1 MRAKSTFQVSNKRK
15 YIRLRSILPIE
26 FRVVP
31 SLREG
36 TSQREPVDKGS
47 LSAGSVDSSWQQ
59 GYTCNVGEGGICFE
73 TVHLDAAVL
82 LQIGNPGVE
91 VEVSMRIPLHRPP
104 VKARAKI
111 AWFRRLDR
119 KDAPHYML
127 GFQFTEIAYA
137 DCDRLLS
144 QARVL
149 SLSTHLL
156 ALTALVLFLG
166 FVIAGF
172 YNYRLRMDNEK
183 LVDSLARAQQEEM
196 RIRGTIGEISRE
208 KEMLS
213 ARMKQHADGLT
224 GRRQLG
230 NAYEQLVRREARIS
244 DRLRLLERQKS
255 DMRQTVVERMH
266 QWLKNH
272 QNPLTGLILSFEGD
286 VGVIQDW
293 AFIYDQ
299 ALAVNTFLLFDDER
313 DARRILNF
321 FNRKLPP
328 APLPGK
334 PEAENFQG
342 FPNAYYYDSGDIAE
356 YTVHC
361 GPNIWVGIGV
371 LQYTHKTKD
380 DYYLPVARAI
390 ADWLITIQDKDPEGG
405 LKGGPEFSWFATE
418 HNLDAYAFFGMLH
431 DVTREEKYKTAQKK
445 TLSWLKTY
453 AMIPH
458 GKDYQSPPINRGR
471 GDATIATDTFAWSLA
486 AIGPE
491 KLKQLGMDPE
501 EIMNFAE
508 EHCAVTV
515 PFTRPSGVKLEVT
528 GFDFAKY
535 VNMPRGGMISP
546 EWSSQMIVSYQILS
560 RYFSQKERVVQANY
574 YAEKAR
580 GYLGELN
587 KLIIASPSVK
597 GQGEGCLPYATL
609 GNADTGHGWNTPSG
623 ARTCSV
629 AGTAYMI
636 MAIKEFNPLV
646 LN

>member
-1 MRAKSTFQVSNKRK
+1 MRAKNTSRVTDKRK
-15 YIRLRSILPIE
+15 YIRLKSILPVE
-26 FRVVP
+26 FRIAP
-31 SLREG
+31 
-36 TSQREPVDKGS
+36 PAGS
-47 LSAGSVDSSWQQ
+47 LSACGRNLSVGAAGSSWQQ
-59 GYTCNVGEGGICFE
+59 GYTCNVSEGGVCFE
-73 TVHLDAAVL
+73 TVHLDEAALKQV
-82 LQIGNPGVE
+82 GNPNVE

-111 AWFRRLDR
+111 AWFRPRNPLR
-119 KDAPHYML
+119 PIGSLREENAPHYML
-127 GFQFTEIAYA
+127 GLQFTEIAYA
-137 DCDRLLS
+137 DCDRMLS

-149 SLSTHLL
+149 SLSTRLL
-156 ALTALVLFLG
+156 ALTVVVLFLG
-166 FVIAGF
+166 FIIVGF
-172 YNYRLRMDNEK
+172 YNYRLRVDNEK
-183 LVDSLARAQQEEM
+183 LVDYLARAQQEEIQT
-196 RIRGTIGEISRE
+196 RNTIGEINRE

-213 ARMKQHADGLT
+213 AQMEKYANGVS
-224 GRRQLG
+224 GRQRLS
-230 NAYEQLVRREARIS
+230 NEYEQLVARETRIA

-255 DMRQTVVERMH
+255 DMQQTVVERMH

-286 VGVIQDW
+286 VGIIRGW

-321 FNRKLPP
+321 FKEKLPP
-328 APLPGK
+328 AD
-334 PEAENFQG
+334 NFKG
-342 FPNAYYYDSGDIAE
+342 FPNAYYHDSGDIAE

-361 GPNIWVGIGV
+361 GPNIWVGIGI

-380 DYYLPVARAI
+380 DYYLPVARVI
-390 ADWLITIQDKDPEGG
+390 ADWLITVQDKDPEGG
-405 LKGGPEFSWFATE
+405 LKGGPEFSWFSTE
-418 HNLDAYAFFGMLH
+418 HNLDAYAFFGMMHEL
-431 DVTREEKYKTAQKK
+431 TKEEKYQIAQKRIF
-445 TLSWLKTY
+445 SWLKTY
-453 AMIPH
+453 AMIPR
-458 GKDYQSPPINRGR
+458 GKDYQSPPTNRGR

-491 KLKQLGMDPE
+491 KLRQLGMDPE

-528 GFDFAKY
+528 GFDFAKHA
-535 VNMPRGGMISP
+535 NISRGGMISP
-546 EWSSQMIVSYQILS
+546 EWTSQMIVSYQILS
-560 RYFSQKERVVQANY
+560 RYFSQKERLNQAHY

-580 GYLGELN
+580 SYLGELN

-609 GNADTGHGWNTPSG
+609 ENADTGHGWSTPPG
-623 ARTCSV
+623 TKTCSV

-636 MAIKEFNPLV
+636 MAIKQFNSLV

>member
-1 MRAKSTFQVSNKRK
+1 MRAKNTSRVTDKRK
-15 YIRLRSILPIE
+15 YIRLKSILPVE
-26 FRVVP
+26 FRIF
-31 SLREG
+31 G
-36 TSQREPVDKGS
+36 ATG
-47 LSAGSVDSSWQQ
+47 SSWQQ
-59 GYTCNVGEGGICFE
+59 GYTCNVSEGGVCFE
-73 TVHLDAAVL
+73 TVHLDEAVL
-82 LQIGNPGVE
+82 NQVGKPGVE

-111 AWFRRLDR
+111 AWARHLQH
-119 KDAPHYML
+119 KNTPHYML
-127 GFQFTEIAYA
+127 GLQFTEIAYG
-137 DCDRLLS
+137 DCDRMLS

-156 ALTALVLFLG
+156 ALTVVVLFLG
-166 FVIAGF
+166 VVIVGF

-183 LVDSLARAQQEEM
+183 LVDSLARAQQEEIQ
-196 RIRGTIGEISRE
+196 IRDTISEISRE

-213 ARMKQHADGLT
+213 KQMKQYADGVG
-224 GRRQLG
+224 GRQQLS
-230 NAYEQLVRREARIS
+230 NEYEQLVARETRIA

-255 DMRQTVVERMH
+255 DIQQTVVERMQ

-286 VGVIQDW
+286 VGVIKDW
-293 AFIYDQ
+293 AFVYDQ

-321 FNRKLPP
+321 FKQKL
-328 APLPGK
+328 LSISEKEG
-334 PEAENFQG
+334 FQG
-342 FPNAYYYDSGDIAE
+342 FPNAYYYDSGNIAE

-361 GPNIWVGIGV
+361 GPNIWIGIGI

-418 HNLDAYAFFGMLH
+418 HNLDAYAFFGMMHQL
-431 DVTREEKYKTAQKK
+431 TKEEKYETAQKK

-458 GKDYQSPPINRGR
+458 GKDYQSPPVNRGR

-508 EHCAVTV
+508 EHCSVTV

-535 VNMPRGGMISP
+535 ANMPRGGMVSP
-546 EWSSQMIVSYQILS
+546 EWTSQMIVSYQILS
-560 RYFSQKERVVQANY
+560 QYFSQKARAVQAHY
-574 YAEKAR
+574 YAGKAYS
-580 GYLGELN
+580 YLGELN
-587 KLIIASPSVK
+587 KLIIASPSAK

-609 GNADTGHGWNTPSG
+609 ENADTGHGWSTPLG
-623 ARTCSV
+623 TRTCSV

-636 MAIKEFNPLV
+636 MAIKQFNPLA